1 MGAPKG
7 NKNGIGNKGGG
18 RDSLYKPEYNKT
30 VFSLALLGAID
41 QEIADAFGVSLK
53 TIGNWKNE
61 EVEFCAHLKK
71 GKIEADA
78 KVAKRLYKRAMGYDY
93 EEVKTKR
100 EPPPPGLQDLLG
112 DETVVTEVTT
122 TTKHVVP
129 DIAAI
134 NIWLKNRRG
143 RVDPEKGQKWADRHE
158 VDHTTGGEKIK
169 PVITVVD
176 KDTLD
181 NLNKLFKEE

>member
-1 MGAPKG
+1 MDKAGQPTK
-7 NKNGIGNKGGG
+7 
-18 RDSLYKPEYNKT
+18 YKEDYNRQ
-30 VFSLALLGAID
+30 VYELALLGATD
-41 QEIADAFGVSLK
+41 NEIARFFEVGEK
-53 TIGNWKNE
+53 TINNWKKAE
-61 EVEFCAHLKK
+61 PEFLHAIKEGKLIADMEVIKS
-71 GKIEADA
+71 
-78 KVAKRLYKRAMGYDY
+78 LYKRANGYEYD
-93 EEVKTKR
+93 EVKVKETL
-100 EPPPPGLQDLLG
+100 EDL
-112 DETVVTEVTT
+112 ETTT
-122 TTKHVVP
+122 TTKHVIP

-143 RVDPEKGQKWADRHE
+143 RIDPEKGQKWADRHE

>member
-1 MGAPKG
+1 MDKAGQPTK
-7 NKNGIGNKGGG
+7 
-18 RDSLYKPEYNKT
+18 YKPEYNKKA
-30 VFSLALLGAID
+30 FKLSLLGATD
-41 QEIADAFGVSLK
+41 KEIAGFFEVDES
-53 TIGNWKNE
+53 TINNWKASHPK
-61 EVEFCAHLKK
+61 FFLSIKK
-71 GKIEADA
+71 GKEDADA
-78 KVAKRLYKRAMGYDY
+78 NVAKRLYKRAMGYDY

-181 NLNKLFKEE
+181 NLNKLFKED

>member
-41 QEIADAFGVSLK
+41 QEIADAFGVCLK
-53 TIGNWKNE
+53 TIDNWKNNE
-61 EVEFCAHLKK
+61 IGFYTHLKK

-78 KVAKRLYKRAMGYDY
+78 NVAKRLYKRALGYDY
-93 EEVKTKR
+93 KEVKTKE
-100 EPPPPGLQDLLG
+100 EPAPPELQDLLG
-112 DETVVTEVTT
+112 DEMFTTEITT
-122 TTKHVVP
+122 TVKHMAP

-143 RVDPEKGQKWADRHE
+143 RIDPEKGQKWADRHE
-158 VDHTTGGEKIK
+158 VDHTTGGEKIR
-169 PVITVVD
+169 PNITVVD